1 MSSIQTHVESISP
14 ANGQAAELTELKEL
28 NISSCYQCEKCTNGC
43 PLTFAMDIM
52 PHQVIHNLQLGLVEE
67 VVNSDTIWVCASCE
81 TCTTRCPNEIDIA
94 HVMDRLRQHSIIRGV
109 KAAHRQAPIF
119 HETFLSSVRR
129 FGRMHELTM
138 AVEYSL
144 RSEGVNGLRK
154 QIRLGLEMMRRGK
167 MKIIPGR
174 WRAGKE
180 VDDIFRTIK
189 RK

>member
-1 MSSIQTHVESISP
+1 MSSKQTADSISP
-14 ANGQAAELTELKEL
+14 ATSQPAELIDLKEL

-52 PHQVIHNLQLGLVEE
+52 PHQVIHGLQLGLIDEIA
-67 VVNSDTIWVCASCE
+67 NSDTIWVCASCE

-94 HVMDRLRQHSIIRGV
+94 HVMDKLRQLSIVKGV
-109 KAAHRQAPIF
+109 KPAHKQAPVF

-144 RSEGVNGLRK
+144 KSDGIKGLRK
-154 QIRLGLEMMRRGK
+154 QMGLGLEMLRRGK

-180 VDDIFRTIK
+180 VDDIFRTVK